1 MRYPIIALAV
11 AVTATTASADAPA
24 DKSTTADD
32 TQPAQKGLAIG
43 VEAGEPTSA
52 TVGFFID
59 KLALLGA
66 VGTGTRAGLGIQV
79 HVDAQLIV
87 AHLRSDMPV
96 RVGLGGRYYH
106 HGYEAMSVDEL
117 PDSHYGL
124 RASAAV
130 ALERGRMQF
139 YAELAP
145 GVDVKRTTSCS
156 LASGPYSVCP
166 HAQAS
171 PLFIQLVVGARW
183 FLSH

>member
-1 MRYPIIALAV
+1 MKVPLIGCALAF
-11 AVTATTASADAPA
+11 AATTASADGPA
-24 DKSTTADD
+24 DKSATGDD
-32 TQPAQKGLAIG
+32 LKPQSGLAIG

-52 TVGFFID
+52 TVGYFID

-66 VGTGTRAGLGIQV
+66 IGTGTRAGLGIQL
-79 HVDAQLIV
+79 HLDAQLTV
-87 AHLRSDMPV
+87 AQLRPDMPV
-96 RVGLGGRYYH
+96 RVGLGGRYYR
-106 HGYEAMSVDEL
+106 HGYEAMSTDEI

-124 RASAAV
+124 RASVAV
-130 ALERGRMQF
+130 ALERGPLQL

-145 GVDVKRTTSCS
+145 GVDVKRTTSCT

-171 PLFIQLVVGARW
+171 PFFLQLVVGARW